1 MEEEN
6 LDEKLKKLVKAIPE
20 VKAAMIVST
29 EGFPIATALSRGTDK
44 IRMAGMTA
52 ALISIAE
59 RSVIEMAKGKFE
71 QLFIRGK
78 NGYILVLQMGPNAVL
93 IISTTNKVKLR
104 LVIHDIKENFS
115 DFAKYTPLVPFIL
128 LDSSDFN
135 DNTEMK
141 E

>member
-1 MEEEN
+1 MEGEN
-6 LDEKLKKLVKAIPE
+6 LDEKLKKLVKTIPE
-20 VKAAMIVST
+20 VKAAIIVST
-29 EGFPIATALSRGTDK
+29 EGFPIATALSRDTDR

-59 RSVIEMAKGKFE
+59 RSITEMAKGKFE

-78 NGYILVLQMGPNAVL
+78 NGYILVLPTGPNAVL
-93 IISTTNKVKLR
+93 AISTTNKVKLR
-104 LVIHDIKENFS
+104 LIIHDIKENFS
-115 DFAKYTPLVPFIL
+115 DFGKYTPLVPFIS

-135 DNTEMK
+135 DNAEKK

>member
-6 LDEKLKKLVKAIPE
+6 LDEKLKKLVKTIPE

-29 EGFPIATALSRGTDK
+29 EGFPIAAALSRGTDR

-59 RSVIEMAKGKFE
+59 RSVKEMAKGKFE

-78 NGYILVLQMGPNAVL
+78 NGYILVLQTGLNTVL

-104 LVIHDIKENFS
+104 LVIHDIKEKFS
-115 DFAKYTPLVPFIL
+115 EFDKYTPLVPFIL
-128 LDSSDFN
+128 LDSSEFN
-135 DNTEMK
+135 DNTEKK